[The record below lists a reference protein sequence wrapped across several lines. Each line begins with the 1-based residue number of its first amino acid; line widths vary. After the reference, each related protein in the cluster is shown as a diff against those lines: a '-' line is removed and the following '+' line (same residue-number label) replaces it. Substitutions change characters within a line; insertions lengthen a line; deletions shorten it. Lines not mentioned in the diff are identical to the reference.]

1 MRHPP
6 AFEPFPNHLIDD
18 MHKAFDVVCST
29 WMSPDFRRKAF
40 KRPYD
45 WMASLLAMTIAMSG
59 VACAVLCIALI
70 NAFRRGESNGPA
82 RKGGPGLAAEPLAGD
97 RDPGYASALV

>member
-1 MRHPP
+1 
-6 AFEPFPNHLIDD
+6 
-18 MHKAFDVVCST
+18 
-29 WMSPDFRRKAF
+29 
-40 KRPYD
+40 
-45 WMASLLAMTIAMSG
+45 MTIAMSG
-59 VACAVLCIALI
+59 VAWAVLCIALI